1 MPVELLGPSAED
13 ADKAGTSAEIVVQ
26 QAFEAAL
33 QGAAVPQP
41 LSGGKRLLLVLEE
54 QLPLDAK
61 LRFRALFG
69 VQPRW
74 CAHEIAP
81 YLRRAYDADCR
92 TEAELLLRY
101 TRSVREQPDGP
112 VVHCAR

>member
-1 MPVELLGPSAED
+1 VSSQSD
-13 ADKAGTSAEIVVQ
+13 
-26 QAFEAAL
+26 
-33 QGAAVPQP
+33 VPQR
-41 LSGGKRLLLVLEE
+41 LSGEQLLVVVEE

-69 VQPRW
+69 VQPWW

-81 YLRRAYDADCR
+81 YLRHAYDADCR

-101 TRSVREQPDGP
+101 TRSVREQPEEVP